1 VDSETGEL
9 YEGLPVDVSG
19 TEPYDYA
26 DYKRA
31 TLAATRE
38 KRQVLAELEKAIE
51 EKAEAEGEYRRLK
64 AKAMR
69 DAREKYGATMAADMA
84 KGEDPL
90 VVEALKRRERAVD
103 MVKVLQERARLCSED
118 RASLHRLGEW
128 SREADPDGWRNAGG
142 RA

>member
-1 VDSETGEL
+1 VDSDTGEL
-9 YEGLPVDVSG
+9 YEGLPDDVSG

-38 KRQVLAELEKAIE
+38 KRQVIAALEKAID
-51 EKAEAEGEYRRLK
+51 EKAQAEGEYRRLK
-64 AKAMR
+64 AQAMR
-69 DAREKYGATMAADMA
+69 DAREAHGATMAADMA
-84 KGEDPL
+84 KGDPA
-90 VVEALKRRERAVD
+90 VVEAVIRRERAID